1 MDNFKTP
8 EELDMTQAEMPALI
22 AVMHQM
28 ESGEMV
34 YQPSS
39 LSIFD
44 SEVPVAKKSFNMNVA
59 GVVDYGSNNM
69 IGCIGFWMG
78 IMMGLDYFNAKE
90 YVFKQQDDTTK
101 LRGLLWSNLDGNL
114 KPDMVAKTIRN
125 FLETGVVDWEI
136 GYLTQDNH

>member
-34 YQPSS
+34 WQPNS

-44 SEVPVAKKSFNMNVA
+44 SEVPVAAKSFNMNAA
-59 GVVDYGSNNM
+59 GVKDYGSNNM

-78 IMMGLDYFNAKE
+78 IEMGMDYYDARE
-90 YVFKQQDDTTK
+90 YLFKQEQDTTK
-101 LRGLLWSNLDGNL
+101 LRQLLWGNIDSNL

-125 FLETGVVDWEI
+125 FLETGVVDWEV